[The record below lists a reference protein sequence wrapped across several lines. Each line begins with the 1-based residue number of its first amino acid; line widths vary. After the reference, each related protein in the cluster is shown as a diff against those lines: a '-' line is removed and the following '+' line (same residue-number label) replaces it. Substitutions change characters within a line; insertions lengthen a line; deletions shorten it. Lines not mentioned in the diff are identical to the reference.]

1 MKIKIRQLFFK
12 TLFACLAFKLALS
25 IGPVLALTP
34 VNTCGQTL
42 NAPGEYILE
51 QDLVCV
57 DAGGDING
65 VIITASHV
73 VFHLAGHSISA
84 VACDLT
90 RNISG
95 IFVQGGLTQVKIDGG
110 KINGFNDGIVLASS
124 DSRVHGM
131 TVSNA
136 CAFGILAQGSN
147 NLIDTNH
154 VTTSGDGVALVP
166 SSHSRVKANT
176 LSGNRRAGV
185 AISDYADSNTIESNI
200 LTNNGV
206 SGEGYGVAV
215 FNGHGN
221 TIKHN
226 AINQNDFGVR
236 IGSAVYRD
244 GTLGLSNIV
253 RENTL
258 NNNAKTGIW
267 LENTVGAPSKI
278 RRNTVLGSGSVD
290 MQDDA
295 DNCSGNAWQNN
306 TFITDIVSGSDNG
319 GSGIGCIQ

>member
-12 TLFACLAFKLALS
+12 TFFACLAFKLALS
-25 IGPVLALTP
+25 IGPVFALTP

-57 DAGGDING
+57 DTGADING
-65 VIITASHV
+65 VIIAASNV
-73 VFHLAGHSISA
+73 AFHLAGHSISA

-95 IFVQGGLTQVKIDGG
+95 IYVQGGLTDVKIDGG
-110 KINGFNDGIVLASS
+110 KINGFNDGVVLAAS

-131 TVSNA
+131 SVSNA

-147 NLIDTNH
+147 NLIDTNY

-166 SSHSRVKANT
+166 SSHSRIKANM

-185 AISDYADSNTIESNI
+185 AISDFADSNTVENNI

-206 SGEGYGVAV
+206 SGEGYGVAI

-221 TIKHN
+221 IVKHN

-236 IGSAVYRD
+236 VGTAVYRD
-244 GTLGLSNIV
+244 GTLGLRNIV

-258 NNNAKTGIW
+258 NDNAKTGIW
-267 LENTVGAPSKI
+267 LENAVGAPSRI
-278 RRNTVLGSGSVD
+278 RRNTVLGSDSVD

-295 DNCSGNAWQNN
+295 GSCGGNGWEKN
-306 TFITDIVSGSDNG
+306 TFITDIVSGTDDG
-319 GSGIGCIQ
+319 GSGTGCIQ